1 MASTPS
7 GNVGSTIEDLIS
19 SYSILISLAPWL
31 STLDLYHLSL
41 ASKSAYEYIQ
51 SSPTIFKSLS
61 RHCLCD
67 GRGLATRQAYASP
80 YHRNR
85 MAGQSTLSPHL
96 KGDEEIEV
104 RLYNTKCDEAGAL
117 PCLKCGINVCEECRC
132 YPRAAPP
139 SAYPNRRP
147 HLRGSYELDNIMCLC
162 EDCDAKTEKGV
173 SGMFLNERCDCDVYT
188 RWVCVRCEEEERMTA
203 RKYFA
208 ERTEMEWN
216 WIVREDI
223 DYGDDFE
230 PSKTLH
236 DHAFERAFW
245 CTCGKTV
252 SHMTVPR
259 CIWCRRRHLPEGE
272 WHQERQD
279 IGSKHPF
286 FDNDPDYPRWV
297 SDENNKYPT
306 PYPRLGYQRGVV
318 ADEEVVNG

>member
-1 MASTPS
+1 MAAISSNNGGPR
-7 GNVGSTIEDLIS
+7 VEDLLS
-19 SYSILISLAPWL
+19 SYSILTSLAPWL

-41 ASKSAYEYIQ
+41 TSKSAYECIQ
-51 SSPTIFKSLS
+51 SSPAIFKSLS

-85 MAGQSTLSPHL
+85 MAGQWTPSPHL

-104 RLYNTKCDEAGAL
+104 RLYNIKCDEAGAL
-117 PCLKCGINVCEECRC
+117 PCLKCGINICEECRC

-162 EDCDAKTEKGV
+162 GECDAKIEKEIMGK
-173 SGMFLNERCDCDVYT
+173 FLNERCDCDVYT
-188 RWVCVRCEEEERMTA
+188 RWICVRCEEEERKTS

-223 DYGDDFE
+223 DYGDDSE

-236 DHAFERAFW
+236 DHAFERAVR
-245 CTCGKTV
+245 TLISNV
-252 SHMTVPR
+252 
-259 CIWCRRRHLPEGE
+259 
-272 WHQERQD
+272 ER
-279 IGSKHPF
+279 
-286 FDNDPDYPRWV
+286 
-297 SDENNKYPT
+297 
-306 PYPRLGYQRGVV
+306 
-318 ADEEVVNG
+318 

>member
-1 MASTPS
+1 MAPTCS
-7 GNVGSTIEDLIS
+7 GNVGSRIEVLVS
-19 SYSILISLAPWL
+19 SYSILTSLAPWL
-31 STLDLYHLSL
+31 STPDLYHLSL
-41 ASKSAYEYIQ
+41 TSKSAYECIQ
-51 SSPTIFKSLS
+51 SSPVIFKSLS

-67 GRGLATRQAYASP
+67 GRGLATRQAYTSP

-85 MAGQSTLSPHL
+85 MAGQWTPSPHL
-96 KGDEEIEV
+96 TGDEEIEV

-117 PCLKCGINVCEECRC
+117 PCLKCGINICEECRC

-162 EDCDAKTEKGV
+162 EECDAKTEKELV
-173 SGMFLNERCDCDVYT
+173 EKFLNERCDCDVYT
-188 RWVCVRCEEEERMTA
+188 RWICIRCEEEERKTS

-216 WIVREDI
+216 WIVRDDM

-230 PSKTLH
+230 PSKTLQ
-236 DHAFERAFW
+236 DHAFQRAVQTLASSVEWLADNVIQFW

-252 SHMTVPR
+252 PHRTVPR
-259 CIWCRRRHLPEGE
+259 CIWCKRRHLPESE
-272 WHQERQD
+272 WYQERQD

-286 FDNDPDYPRWV
+286 FDGV
-297 SDENNKYPT
+297 SVRT
-306 PYPRLGYQRGVV
+306 
-318 ADEEVVNG
+318 